1 MAETPGRL
9 QVEYFDGSNW
19 VALVTNGNSLILE
32 LEITDT
38 LYSPQTA
45 RFKVADL
52 KNNGIFA
59 ASATNSV
66 LKEFMNIRIL
76 DADKYIIYF
85 SGKIFRMTKSY
96 QVPYGEVIEATCYDA
111 LFSLGNEFLD
121 TDSDSIAASKA
132 HTLIST
138 WIGNH
143 ISTSL
148 LSVTNDSGDVDRFEV
163 SAYNRANTAK
173 VVKAGR
179 SQISVLA
186 AILQEAL
193 QDQILTAKDRG
204 YIYYVDP
211 NFTSTATSHNPAGFF
226 NYFARNR
233 MPANGDGTSGA
244 ATPVS
249 NGLTIEKPVGV
260 AISETGTKQ
269 LMMSRLDISSS
280 NRELA
285 TDIIASYYHEE
296 TGKRVSK
303 RFSIIHY
310 TAISGMAAA
319 QYAGIGFDVAPGTG
333 GSAISNLVDSG
344 NNIIG
349 RIQYMSTTFSADSI
363 PGFMILSDRTSHAL
377 VAGETLSADAHGSG
391 VSLTLSS
398 VDTIGSQYVYEPKAV
413 WGVTKTIKSN
423 FDKESSADEIRSKLA
438 GIFEGRQNVP
448 DRLSFT
454 TSQLPYYWAEGR
466 ATSSTTGGTL
476 HDSAVNWETK
486 GVRTGA
492 SFLKLSGTGGT
503 VAAYGYVSSLT
514 DAGVITC
521 TLNTGTWAV
530 NDYYRWQVRVRA
542 GHQVHIKC
550 VPKGISGEAQ
560 IVTRVTIQQ
569 NMGSQ
574 TLTSWETQGAAAR
587 SIPTDLAEST
597 TTAATHSAVN
607 TGASAPVS
615 IGDVPAKLTSVF
627 AVGAKSS
634 PNTTRH
640 LAVSWTAGT
649 LKLNKSLTID
659 GNEVDEYT
667 INNQDTTSIT
677 GVGRGSAGALTPGT
691 EYTLYFD
698 PDTDPND
705 FQIAETTD
713 YQSVDRSRLK
723 IARIAPVSSTGGSGD
738 GLESECLFELQ
749 STIILEG
756 ASDGEA
762 GASMKLGADYF
773 AVDGIQA
780 KHMLVIGSDATADER
795 FKFNTPSS
803 SPTSASSAH
812 WFRAFTGNSSS
823 DTTGKWL
830 EIDVGAKALNFYNG
844 AATSLLQAQFTG
856 TALTFYKALATTATT
871 QNKLSAFSGTGLS
884 FYDGSANGYLLSFLD
899 GSGLTFYSGDYAT
912 ARTTDKLATFTGDGL
927 SFFDNSSDGFLLSQF
942 TGTGVTFYDG
952 TYATARDAD
961 RTLTVGDDGVILY
974 EGAAL
979 GGAAAP
985 LKFLNDAT
993 TAANAAN
1000 IGLQGNEAYS
1010 SLAIMGAAGVNTG
1023 SAIQFQ
1029 VANRSYGSGT
1039 TASAGVFK
1047 IGFGDTTYVNG
1058 HTFRFSGNE
1067 GYDLTLEANFRDTSG
1082 NGTTTYGHVVLENYT
1097 GLLVEDG
1104 GYAAPSI
1111 TFDGSAGKDTGL
1123 FYYETGGIEYLGVT
1137 ANGSTAVLFGQN
1149 NYGIYFYENIISPY
1163 GSGEGV
1169 GLYYCGTSTNPWHTI
1184 SYNNLNAVSDE
1195 RLKENIISISDA
1207 GALDFVTAFTPRSFN
1222 WKTETETR
1230 YGLIAQEV
1238 KSTLDELG
1246 ISNWGGHQIAIE
1258 TEDQIQSLDL
1268 TQFIPPL
1275 IGAVKELKK
1284 RLEKLEGEQ

>member
-1 MAETPGRL
+1 
-9 QVEYFDGSNW
+9 
-19 VALVTNGNSLILE
+19 
-32 LEITDT
+32 
-38 LYSPQTA
+38 
-45 RFKVADL
+45 
-52 KNNGIFA
+52 
-59 ASATNSV
+59 
-66 LKEFMNIRIL
+66 
-76 DADKYIIYF
+76 
-85 SGKIFRMTKSY
+85 
-96 QVPYGEVIEATCYDA
+96 
-111 LFSLGNEFLD
+111 
-121 TDSDSIAASKA
+121 
-132 HTLIST
+132 
-138 WIGNH
+138 
-143 ISTSL
+143 
-148 LSVTNDSGDVDRFEV
+148 
-163 SAYNRANTAK
+163 
-173 VVKAGR
+173 
-179 SQISVLA
+179 
-186 AILQEAL
+186 
-193 QDQILTAKDRG
+193 
-204 YIYYVDP
+204 
-211 NFTSTATSHNPAGFF
+211 
-226 NYFARNR
+226 
-233 MPANGDGTSGA
+233 
-244 ATPVS
+244 
-249 NGLTIEKPVGV
+249 
-260 AISETGTKQ
+260 
-269 LMMSRLDISSS
+269 
-280 NRELA
+280 
-285 TDIIASYYHEE
+285 
-296 TGKRVSK
+296 
-303 RFSIIHY
+303 
-310 TAISGMAAA
+310 
-319 QYAGIGFDVAPGTG
+319 
-333 GSAISNLVDSG
+333 
-344 NNIIG
+344 
-349 RIQYMSTTFSADSI
+349 
-363 PGFMILSDRTSHAL
+363 
-377 VAGETLSADAHGSG
+377 
-391 VSLTLSS
+391 
-398 VDTIGSQYVYEPKAV
+398 
-413 WGVTKTIKSN
+413 
-423 FDKESSADEIRSKLA
+423 
-438 GIFEGRQNVP
+438 
-448 DRLSFT
+448 
-454 TSQLPYYWAEGR
+454 
-466 ATSSTTGGTL
+466 
-476 HDSAVNWETK
+476 
-486 GVRTGA
+486 
-492 SFLKLSGTGGT
+492 
-503 VAAYGYVSSLT
+503 
-514 DAGVITC
+514 
-521 TLNTGTWAV
+521 
-530 NDYYRWQVRVRA
+530 
-542 GHQVHIKC
+542 
-550 VPKGISGEAQ
+550 
-560 IVTRVTIQQ
+560 
-569 NMGSQ
+569 MGSQ
-574 TLTSWETQGAAAR
+574 TLISWETQGTAAR
-587 SIPTDLAEST
+587 SIPTALAETTSST
-597 TTAATHSAVN
+597 ASHSAVDV
-607 TGASAPVS
+607 GSSPPVS
-615 IGDVPAKLTSVF
+615 IGDATATFEGKFT
-627 AVGAKSS
+627 VGAKSS
-634 PNTTRH
+634 PDGTRH
-640 LAVSWTAGT
+640 LAVNWNKGSGSTSQ
-649 LKLNKSLTID
+649 LKINKSLTID
-659 GNEVDEYT
+659 SVEADVYN
-667 INNQDTTSIT
+667 INHNDTTSIT

-698 PDTDPND
+698 PDTDPDD

-713 YQSVDRSRLK
+713 YQAAARSRMK
-723 IARIAPVSSTGGSGD
+723 IGIVVPVASTGNIGSD
-738 GLESECLFELQ
+738 ANSESECNFHLDGNV
-749 STIILEG
+749 SLEG

-762 GASMKLGADYF
+762 GPSMKLGGDYF

-803 SPTSASSAH
+803 SPTSASSTH
-812 WFRAFTGNSSS
+812 WFRGFTGASVS
-823 DTTGKWL
+823 DATGKWF
-830 EIDVGAKALNFYNG
+830 EFDVANKAFNLYSGAE
-844 AATSLLQAQFTG
+844 TSLLLAQFTG
-856 TALTFYKALATTATT
+856 TALTFYNGTATTATV
-871 QNKLSAFSGTGLS
+871 QNKLSAFSGGGIS
-884 FYDGSANGYLLSFLD
+884 FYDESANGYLLSLYD
-899 GSGLTFYSGDYAT
+899 GDGLTFYSGDYAT
-912 ARTTDKLATFTGDGL
+912 ARTTDKLASFTGDGL

-1195 RLKENIISISDA
+1195 RLKENIIPISDA